1 MYVHVPVCF
10 CVHLQNWGYIFCIT
24 WSFLVAIEETNL
36 VSNLRK
42 ERNFLAGCK
51 IKETPRPWKNR
62 TQETQLLLSRDN
74 KYWIGQTSTVYRCPS
89 FEIYSC
95 IWDEQRIALN
105 FSVTEIKLLPVQGNS
120 LFQIITFNGQ
130 TTSQD
135 FSFPPTF
142 LTPSHNLWEQRKFVV
157 ASCQQGRT
165 SGPCVTLQFFLAVV

>member
-1 MYVHVPVCF
+1 MCVYVHVPVCF

-120 LFQIITFNGQ
+120 LFQIITFFQ
-130 TTSQD
+130 ISHSTVR
-135 FSFPPTF
+135 PPLRISPF
-142 LTPSHNLWEQRKFVV
+142 HPPSSLPLI
-157 ASCQQGRT
+157 T
-165 SGPCVTLQFFLAVV
+165 SGNRGSLW